1 MLKSKGEGGLGSD
14 WGGGTSQGRFV
25 TFPTYFTPVY
35 FLTDRKIYTIRV
47 RQRVRCNRRM
57 SGRDL
62 CYLRAGSKVVKLS
75 ISQTRIQTVGILL
88 FANFAIYIGTY

>member
-47 RQRVRCNRRM
+47 RQRVR
-57 SGRDL
+57 
-62 CYLRAGSKVVKLS
+62 
-75 ISQTRIQTVGILL
+75 
-88 FANFAIYIGTY
+88 